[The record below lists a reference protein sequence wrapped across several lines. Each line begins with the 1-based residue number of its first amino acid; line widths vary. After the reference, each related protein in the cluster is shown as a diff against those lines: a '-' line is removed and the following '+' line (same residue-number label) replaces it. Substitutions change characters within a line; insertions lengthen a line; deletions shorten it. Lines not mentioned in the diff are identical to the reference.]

1 MKIIFIILSSLGV
14 LLSNTVYAQTQANG
28 AKIVLP
34 PGVKIYENSSFDGGS
49 YINLNQED
57 IAETDVIR
65 GRTVD
70 GVPSNMENIN
80 QLNYSNLAIPVIP
93 NQIVPQDNANTVEQL
108 PLQIPQANINQN
120 RMPINQNFN
129 NQEVKKSVGQVPIK
143 TVIIPLENISSFN
156 KTTIKEME
164 RVGIENLE
172 NSYMEF
178 LYK

>member
-1 MKIIFIILSSLGV
+1 MGV

-65 GRTVD
+65 GGTVD

-80 QLNYSNLAIPVIP
+80 QLNDSNLAIPVIP

-108 PLQIPQANINQN
+108 PLQIPQAN
-120 RMPINQNFN
+120 MNQNFN

-156 KTTIKEME
+156 KTTIEEME